1 MSFYNK
7 HIICQTIFRTGFK
20 LPTNKIVKS
29 TPEAKRQGA
38 TVGSAI
44 FWGQTSV
51 RQKIIMSHTKSKL
64 VISNNF
70 LDQQN

>member
-38 TVGSAI
+38 TVAMPFFGGKHRSD
-44 FWGQTSV
+44 
-51 RQKIIMSHTKSKL
+51 KK
-64 VISNNF
+64 
-70 LDQQN
+70 